1 MRRTSS
7 DSIAIISGKAAEKF
21 MESKAKP
28 PVQNEQEI
36 IRQMREH
43 LKKHG
48 LIMWYFSECIRITVI
63 YESVKALLKNIDA

>member
-48 LIMWYFSECIRITVI
+48 LIM
-63 YESVKALLKNIDA
+63 